1 MHLLLVGYHPFYGE
15 NDSEILERTMIQGVY
30 MNSEAWKN
38 VSSYATHLLNLMLI
52 KDPNKR
58 VDIWRCFNDYWI

>member
-1 MHLLLVGYHPFYGE
+1 MHLLLVGYHPFDGAS
-15 NDSEILERTMIQGVY
+15 DSEILRRTMIDGVR
-30 MNSEAWKN
+30 MNSKPWN
-38 VSSYATHLLNLMLI
+38 NISQYATHLLNLMLI